1 VGVSIYILEV
11 RAKASQPSAS
21 ESRLP
26 ALLSTPPTSAR
37 GRHFPAI
44 HSSRAAI
51 VRCAYT
57 LVTIFSPS
65 DCIAISC
72 AHCSA
77 ASISLSR
84 PDSPCCPVCALLADV
99 SCTCCADQFCSRH
112 TYPCPDC
119 HTVFCADCLDLHLAE
134 GHWSDSDTAAA
145 LAQCCMAPSAI
156 ARPPAQPALSY
167 GAAGASTTA
176 QPAPFY
182 DTADRSANNPFPEPA
197 SINPSTPANSPFPEP
212 ASINPFSRA
221 FAQANPNASTTNH
234 HRGKHLPAQPGFFSQ
249 LSSTFIA
256 IVNFIRSLPHCLF
269 PSGFHFAFCSTNAQ
283 ETGQ

>member
-37 GRHFPAI
+37 HFPAI

-65 DCIAISC
+65 DHIAIPC

-84 PDSPCCPVCALLADV
+84 PDSPCCPVCARLADV

-156 ARPPAQPALSY
+156 ARPPAQPA
-167 GAAGASTTA
+167 
-176 QPAPFY
+176 PFY
-182 DTADRSANNPFPEPA
+182 DTADRSANNPFSEPA
-197 SINPSTPANSPFPEP
+197 SINSSTPANNPFAEP
-212 ASINPFSRA
+212 VSINPFSRA
-221 FAQANPNASTTNH
+221 FAHANPDALATHH
-234 HRGKHLPAQPGFFSQ
+234 HRAKHLPAQPGFSSQ

-269 PSGFHFAFCSTNAQ
+269 PSGFPFAFCSTNPQ